1 MSPRGRGGELP
12 SAPVR
17 GPRPLV
23 LDSHVDTP
31 SRILYEGFRLDSPAR
46 DGHVDIA
53 RLREGG
59 VDAVVFAIF
68 IDKAFSK
75 APGRSAIEALRMLDA
90 ATEEVARHPRDLA
103 ICRTAGETRAA
114 VGSGRIAVLFGLEG
128 GHAIEDDL
136 SLLRT
141 FARLGVRYLTLTHV
155 NSNGFCDSSADAPR
169 WGGLNALGRE
179 AIAEMNRVG
188 IVPDV
193 SHVSDAAFDQVLE
206 ASALPVVASHSSCRA
221 LCDSPR
227 NLTDAMLRALA
238 RQGGVAMINAY
249 PSFLSSEYRAAANR
263 RDAAH
268 ADAEKRIGEAFP
280 GPENAWRRWTE
291 WIRFAAQHPPAAAL
305 PAISA
310 VADHVTHALAVA
322 GEDHV
327 GLGTDFDGIPVAPRG
342 FEDCS
347 RVGALVSELAGR
359 GMGDAALRKFLGENF
374 LRVLEASEPVV
385 QEKHPPVR

>member
-1 MSPRGRGGELP
+1 MTAGGRGGDPLP
-12 SAPVR
+12 DRA
-17 GPRPLV
+17 RPLV

-31 SRILYEGFRLDSPAR
+31 SRILYEGFRLDSRAR
-46 DGHVDIA
+46 TGHVDIA
-53 RLREGG
+53 RLRAGG

-68 IDKAFSK
+68 IDKAFS
-75 APGRSAIEALRMLDA
+75 AERGRSAIEAIRMLDA
-90 ATEEVARHPRDLA
+90 AAEEVARHPRDLA
-103 ICRTAGETRAA
+103 LCRTAAETRAA
-114 VGSGRIAVLFGLEG
+114 AAGGRIAVLFGLEG

-136 SLLRT
+136 ALLRA

-155 NSNGFCDSSADAPR
+155 NSNGWCDSSADAPR

-193 SHVSDAAFDQVLE
+193 SHVSDAAFEQVLE
-206 ASALPVVASHSSCRA
+206 ASARPVVASHSSCRA

-227 NLTDAMLRALA
+227 NLTDGMLRALA
-238 RQGGVAMINAY
+238 RKGGVAMINAY
-249 PSFLSSEYRAAANR
+249 PAFLSSEYRAAANR

-268 ADAEKRIGEAFP
+268 ADAEKAIAKAFP

-291 WIRFAAQHPPAAAL
+291 WIRFAADHPPQADL
-305 PAISA
+305 PSLAA
-310 VADHVTHALAVA
+310 VAEHVMHAVAVA

-347 RVGALVSELAGR
+347 RIGALRDDLARR
-359 GMGDAALRKFLGENF
+359 GLGPPALRKFLGENF
-374 LRVLEASEPVV
+374 LRVLEASEPGV
-385 QEKHPPVR
+385 QESRAPGR